1 LLEIGEVPAVVSFR
15 SLGNYTMYNQQIVAF
30 KASEKSDEPV
40 SNTVS
45 VMYAPTLGPEHPMKK
60 PNQSS
65 YGISKI
71 QYTEVADWSFD
82 EQFNSFQSSGRAI
95 DISDNSVINGLHQE
109 PKRPKT
115 SGTPM

>member
-45 VMYAPTLGPEHPMKK
+45 VPEHPMKK